1 MHGKSHG
8 ANMTEILFWSLVII
22 IIYTYVGYAAMLWIL
37 GVLKSL
43 LRFQKTAS

>member
-1 MHGKSHG
+1 
-8 ANMTEILFWSLVII
+8 MTEILFWSLVII

-43 LRFQKTAS
+43 SSRGKSVSRETL